1 MNLDET
7 ELFILKV
14 IGDNGG
20 TIPRDF
26 FASKMNSLVDKG
38 AVEAAFEHKEKWSNN
53 NHFYRLTAGGK
64 GAGTNG

>member
-20 TIPRDF
+20 SIPRDF
-26 FASKMNSLVDKG
+26 FAKKMQSLVWKG
-38 AVEAAFEHKEKWSNN
+38 AVEAVFDSNEKWMKND
-53 NHFYRLTAGGK
+53 HRYRLTAGGK